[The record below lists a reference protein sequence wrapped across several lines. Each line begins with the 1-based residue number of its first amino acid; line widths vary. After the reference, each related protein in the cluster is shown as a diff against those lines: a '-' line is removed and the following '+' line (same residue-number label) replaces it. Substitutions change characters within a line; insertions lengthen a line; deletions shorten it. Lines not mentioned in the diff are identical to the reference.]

1 MVDAING
8 IEPKKIDWYKLTLRE
23 VQQYQSEGI
32 TEDMPSEIKRWVE
45 EMAKVANAPDNVTY
59 EMSQSGAETTLNPDE
74 TNVNGDK
81 SSGSRGLDEALA
93 LGEQSDLAADEVES
107 LMSEIEDWSANAA
120 EAYSQAQNEYSTA
133 MGKINALMRERAGA
147 VQNGDNSKI
156 ASLNEELASA
166 GKAAQGTIGGYSAQ
180 IDTMQGNISAFS
192 TSAMNAISIGE
203 QTTEVANAELANV
216 DAPDVSKVKN
226 IIAQGTN
233 AINVGSSG
241 LEASS
246 GVDANIGSFGQIV
259 RSYMSD
265 VSEAGG
271 LGENTGNKA
280 EDQDNKIDDA
290 KESDKKPTENVTENK
305 TDDKKDDDK
314 KEDEIKDPALSDKD
328 ITTDILEII
337 KRKER
342 RGEV

>member
-59 EMSQSGAETTLNPDE
+59 EMSKSGAETSLNPE
-74 TNVNGDK
+74 SENVNGDK
-81 SSGSRGLDEALA
+81 SSGSKGLDEALA

-120 EAYSQAQNEYSTA
+120 EAYNQAQSEYSSA
-133 MGKINALMRERAGA
+133 MGKINALVRERAGA
-147 VQNGDNSKI
+147 IQSGDNSKI

-180 IDTMQGNISAFS
+180 IANMQGNISDFTAKAS
-192 TSAMNAISIGE
+192 DAISIGE
-203 QTTEVANAELANV
+203 QTNEIANAELANGNTV
-216 DAPDVSKVKN
+216 DSAQINN
-226 IIAQGTN
+226 IIAKGRN
-233 AINVGSSG
+233 AINVGNSA
-241 LEASS
+241 LESSS
-246 GVDANIGSFGQIV
+246 GVEANIGSFGQIV
-259 RSYMSD
+259 RSYMSE

-271 LGENTGNKA
+271 LTVNTENN
-280 EDQDNKIDDA
+280 QDKTENQVDEPKDS
-290 KESDKKPTENVTENK
+290 SDKTTEDVTENK
-305 TDDKKDDDK
+305 VTGNKEEDV
-314 KEDEIKDPALSDKD
+314 KEDDIKDPALSDKD